1 VLIFSAFQVLVV
13 EGPALWM
20 LYTFPRHLD
29 WILLRKTWLW
39 CGFGM
44 TYTLAILIALGISSP
59 KLQFTALSPAVAAVL
74 GVIIYAF
81 IASGIGVLA
90 TDPLQTEVQRKI
102 RPDMMYLYM
111 TLVAMYGYSIYSPSV
126 WAKFVQIILSA
137 LLAFAL
143 WQKVRDRTP
152 YLLDPTQEP
161 PPEISLSDG
170 MIAAL
175 AFFVIQGLVM
185 ILQVTAKVELP
196 MGAQL
201 FIAFVTAGATVWFV
215 TMFAFWRQKVPHLLA
230 AVGYR
235 SPPGERRS
243 WLRAIGVGI
252 LGGLLAAGFGVLYQI
267 AAEHI
272 EPLRVLREE
281 AMKVNTLSDATLVW
295 WFGVLA
301 VVAAPTFE
309 EYIFRGLVYRGLR
322 RSVRPAIAIV
332 ASAGIFAIVHPPF
345 SVIPVFGLGVA
356 AACCFEYTQL
366 LAAPIV
372 AHMVYN
378 YIVLALAK

>member
-1 VLIFSAFQVLVV
+1 
-13 EGPALWM
+13 
-20 LYTFPRHLD
+20 
-29 WILLRKTWLW
+29 
-39 CGFGM
+39 
-44 TYTLAILIALGISSP
+44 
-59 KLQFTALSPAVAAVL
+59 
-74 GVIIYAF
+74 
-81 IASGIGVLA
+81 
-90 TDPLQTEVQRKI
+90 
-102 RPDMMYLYM
+102 
-111 TLVAMYGYSIYSPSV
+111 
-126 WAKFVQIILSA
+126 VQIILSA

-281 AMKVNTLSDATLVW
+281 AMKVNTLNDATLVW